1 MLEARCYHAHV
12 LTPVRRRACIC
23 VQSLSAL
30 AGQRSLLM
38 GMSTKLS
45 DLGAKFPVVNNLVG
59 AIRRKKSK
67 DTIILSAVVATC
79 TLFTIVYWT
88 NK

>member
-1 MLEARCYHAHV
+1 MLQCV
-12 LTPVRRRACIC
+12 LTRLRPGMPVCR